1 MELMHRNPIAVSLA
15 LALFVSLIGCGNSKH
30 LPDAIKAQSFQ
41 PGAKGAPTQT
51 VASGRSG
58 GADAA
63 DSSTIAIAPAT
74 RPATRPAVGAS
85 SGTFM
90 YIGTVIAE
98 VNGQPIY
105 ANKIL
110 TKIDT
115 ELSAKAPILEPREFK
130 IAA

>member
-1 MELMHRNPIAVSLA
+1 MELMDRNSLASFLA
-15 LALFVSLIGCGNSKH
+15 LALLISFTGCGSSRH
-30 LPDAIKAQSFQ
+30 LPAAIKPQSFQ
-41 PGAKGAPTQT
+41 PGAKGGPTQSP
-51 VASGRSG
+51 ASGKT
-58 GADAA
+58 GAVDAA
-63 DSSTIAIAPAT
+63 DNSAIAIAPTT

-115 ELSAKAPILEPREFK
+115 
-130 IAA
+130 